1 MGSPRHIVFDCDG
14 TLLNSK
20 DKGLPF
26 KGIGELL
33 HRLKAADCA
42 LYIWTGRDRASLEK
56 WLQETN
62 LRRYFDKICCAHE
75 AQAKPHPGGLID
87 MLGGIDAT
95 HCAVV
100 GDTWADMK
108 GAKMFG
114 AHAVGALWDAAAHR
128 EALLEFGADVLVSSP
143 EECYTVLLQML

>member
-20 DKGLPF
+20 DNGKPF
-26 KGIGELL
+26 KGMGELL
-33 HRLKAADCA
+33 HRLKEAECT

-56 WLQETN
+56 WLTETN
-62 LRRYFDKICCAHE
+62 LRRYFTEIRCSHE
-75 AQAKPHPGGLID
+75 AQPKPHPEGLKE
-87 MLGGIDAT
+87 MLKDVDAT

-114 AHAVGALWDAAAHR
+114 AHAVGALWDGAANR
-128 EALLEFGADVLVSSP
+128 EALLEFGADVLVASP
-143 EECYTVLLQML
+143 EECYNVLLQML